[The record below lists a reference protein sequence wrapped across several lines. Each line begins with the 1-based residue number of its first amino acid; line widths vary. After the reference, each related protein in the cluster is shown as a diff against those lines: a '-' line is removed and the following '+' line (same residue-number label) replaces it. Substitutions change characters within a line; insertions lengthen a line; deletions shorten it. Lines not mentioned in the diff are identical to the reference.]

1 MSSLRAVQA
10 FDDCLTCGYHLSHEA
25 SLGSVFIRSFVRG
38 RIGDIV
44 MCHVNQVRH
53 ISNKKIISY
62 PAVIGLV
69 LIFSV

>member
-1 MSSLRAVQA
+1 MSSLRAMQA
-10 FDDCLTCGYHLSHEA
+10 FDDCLTCGCHLSHQA
-25 SLGSVFIRSFVRG
+25 SLDSVFIGSFMRG
-38 RIGDIV
+38 EIRDIV

-53 ISNKKIISY
+53 IINKKIISY